1 MLNYNPKSSE
11 SVIKYAKKLVN
22 KSLRQVCDKNTVF
35 KPVDGKGSFGV
46 LLEYY
51 YFNYKPNSNAHAD
64 FPDAEP
70 GGGLELKSTG
80 LLQFKDNNN
89 GYRIDQRLSLR
100 HINFNKDYTDTFL
113 QSPLYKKIKNLLL
126 VFYIRDGSLLDEDC
140 IIKLVETWSI
150 PAEDLLTI
158 INDFNIITEKIKSG
172 SAHDLTSGDTNYL
185 EASTTGAGHGKTT
198 TQPFSKIPA
207 RPRRF
212 AFKSSYMNFV
222 LSKILIDRYGKNEQ
236 LLFKKCIKGYSN
248 LRPIKKSKNDTY
260 LSLEQLIHK
269 RLKKYFGCSDF
280 DIAKKLNVYY
290 KLNKKNKP
298 DKALHSRIVKK
309 ILSGYEEGVSELAK
323 ADITLKAVRIE
334 KNNNPE
340 QSISSP
346 AFKFI
351 DDIFDIEWEE
361 SEWNKIIQRKYLFV
375 FFKINKEGSY
385 ILEKFLIWN
394 MPQTDIHK
402 CKKIWLKTKE
412 LISSGSIFNSY
423 MYNKNG
429 VLRLTKNGKPYKKNN
444 FPGKEDSKVCHVR
457 PHGKDASDVYNLPV
471 ADKQLEVMEYS
482 KQCFWLN
489 NSYIGDIYRAV
500 K

>member
-1 MLNYNPKSSE
+1 MLPYNPKSSE
-11 SVIKYAKKLVN
+11 SVIKYAKKLAN
-22 KSLRQVCDKNTVF
+22 KSLRQRCDENTVF
-35 KPVDGKGSFGV
+35 KPVEGKGSFGV

-80 LLQFKDNNN
+80 LLEYKGDNS

-100 HINFNKDYTDTFL
+100 HINFNKDWEDTFL
-113 QSPLYKKIKNLLL
+113 QSPLYKKVKNLLL

-140 IIKLVETWSI
+140 LIKLVDTWSI
-150 PAEDLLTI
+150 PAEDLQTI
-158 INDFNIITEKIKSG
+158 VHDFNIITEKIKSG
-172 SAHDLTSGDTNYL
+172 LAHDLTSGDTNYL
-185 EASTTGAGHGKTT
+185 EASTTGMGHGKTT
-198 TQPFSKIPA
+198 TQPFSEIPA

-212 AFKSSYMNFV
+212 AFKPSYMNYV
-222 LSKILIDRYGKNEQ
+222 LSKILIDRYGKEEQ
-236 LLFKKCIKGYSN
+236 LLFKKCIKDYAN
-248 LRPIKKSKNDTY
+248 LRPIKKGKNDAY

-269 RLKKYFGCSDF
+269 RLKKYYGYSEFE
-280 DIAKKLNVYY
+280 IAKKLNINY
-290 KLNKKNKP
+290 KYDSP
-298 DKALHSRIVKK
+298 DKALYSRIVKK
-309 ILSGYEEGVSELAK
+309 ILSGEEQEISELVK

-334 KNNNPE
+334 EDNKPK

-346 AFKFI
+346 AFRFI

-361 SEWNKIIQRKYLFV
+361 SEWNKIILRKHLFV
-375 FFKINKEGSY
+375 FFKINKEGYY

-394 MPQTDIHK
+394 MPQTDIDE

-412 LISSGSIFNSY
+412 LISSGSIFNSF

-429 VLRLTKNGKPYKKNN
+429 ALRLTKKGNPYKKNN
-444 FPGKEDSKVCHVR
+444 LPKKTESEVCHVR
-457 PHGKDASDVYNLPV
+457 PHGKDASKVFPLPV
-471 ADKQLEVMEYS
+471 KDKQLEVMEYS

-489 NSYIGDIYRAV
+489 SSYIGDIY